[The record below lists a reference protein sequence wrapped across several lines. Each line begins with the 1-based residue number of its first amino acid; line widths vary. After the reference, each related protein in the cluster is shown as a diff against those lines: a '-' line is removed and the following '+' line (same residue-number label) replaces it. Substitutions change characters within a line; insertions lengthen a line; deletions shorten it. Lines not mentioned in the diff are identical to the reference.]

1 MSKRTRY
8 AKASFTRESV
18 ELITSLQF
26 TRPRL
31 EASSPRS
38 GLRLARRR
46 RTPALP
52 LAAPPNRFTAA
63 VCVGS
68 ARRGTRTG
76 DRLVSEGETLQG
88 CQPLSLSVRTLD
100 SSSELS
106 TDAAVRLPRQLS
118 SLRRHPDRKS
128 RSLPRRGRALFFTAT
143 ASTKARRVAS
153 RPPVDATK

>member
-52 LAAPPNRFTAA
+52 LAAPPNLSTAS
-63 VCVGS
+63 VRGDS
-68 ARRGTRTG
+68 ARLGPAMVTG
-76 DRLVSEGETLQG
+76 QG
-88 CQPLSLSVRTLD
+88 CQPLSLCQFQLWTR
-100 SSSELS
+100 
-106 TDAAVRLPRQLS
+106 RQ
-118 SLRRHPDRKS
+118 
-128 RSLPRRGRALFFTAT
+128 AAT
-143 ASTKARRVAS
+143 AVKFVTTAPRPEVAEFTTPWPCAFYRDS
-153 RPPVDATK
+153 EHEGPV